1 MNIGTLAVLIILLVI
16 VGFSVRTM
24 IMDKKKGKSCTGCA
38 GCDSCHGSC
47 GADKMVDDIM
57 KSAKKKKS

>member
-1 MNIGTLAVLIILLVI
+1 MNIGTLAVLVILLVV

-24 IMDKKKGKSCTGCA
+24 IMDKKKGKSCTGCS
-38 GCDSCHGSC
+38 GCGDSCHGSC

-57 KSAKKKKS
+57 KTAKKKD